1 MAADMVVVLA
11 AAIPLAAVVPMEG
24 GGTKVGVV
32 MAAPTMAV
40 ADIMA
45 DATTTRHATM
55 GADSVSA
62 YIQRPAMVTPR
73 RSAIL
78 QASTTKVAIGITI
91 LVVPR
96 YRHMATKRTIT
107 DGRVRAYLRG

>member
-45 DATTTRHATM
+45 DATTTPRAIM
-55 GADSVSA
+55 AAASVLAS
-62 YIQRPAMVTPR
+62 MPR
-73 RSAIL
+73 RSAIHR
-78 QASTTKVAIGITI
+78 AFTTKAATGITI
-91 LVVPR
+91 LAAPF
-96 YRHMATKRTIT
+96 RHTVIECETIPCLFG
-107 DGRVRAYLRG
+107 DSPI